1 MIQSHTTPPL
11 AVSRRLQAITCRRFV
26 ELPSAISPGKSRPTL
41 TIPQMIDRN
50 NREVRRRR
58 LTGTL
63 ESLTVASI
71 YVFAMFCTALTLAIA
86 IAERI
91 YPWSL

>member
-1 MIQSHTTPPL
+1 MTFNQCALQRQKRPEN
-11 AVSRRLQAITCRRFV
+11 AAMRVSGDIFLRGVT
-26 ELPSAISPGKSRPTL
+26 SPHRPTL

-63 ESLTVASI
+63 DSLTVASI